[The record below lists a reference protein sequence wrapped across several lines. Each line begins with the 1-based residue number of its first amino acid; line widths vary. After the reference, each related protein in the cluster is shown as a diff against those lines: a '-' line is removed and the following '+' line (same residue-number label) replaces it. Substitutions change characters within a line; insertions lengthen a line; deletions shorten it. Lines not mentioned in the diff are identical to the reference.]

1 MKKDSFSTT
10 TGTHRI
16 KIFQPEASKPIA
28 FKRRLFEKKPAT
40 KENSLDFTCHR
51 NRHGSRWNNCFQ
63 QYFFPGVEL
72 YNRHRCI
79 RRFSRDCN
87 RFSQYRFFCRL
98 IQQQTAGC
106 QNRNIESTHIFSTAE
121 CVCFKNAASTYSENC
136 TLTGIV
142 SPILSLKMES

>member
-1 MKKDSFSTT
+1 MKKIFILGFVIYLIAAGASYAVFSQ
-10 TGTHRI
+10 
-16 KIFQPEASKPIA
+16 KQ
-28 FKRRLFEKKPAT
+28 AT

-51 NRHGSRWNNCFQ
+51 NRHGRGRNNCFQ
-63 QYFFPGVEL
+63 QYIFPGVEPD
-72 YNRHRCI
+72 NRHRCI
-79 RRFSRDCN
+79 RSFSRDCN

-136 TLTGIV
+136 ILTGYCV
-142 SPILSLKMES
+142 PDPLSQNGIIMVDQVPHF